1 MYICNVNF
9 KNNNNMPAVLEK
21 PKINNML
28 ANLKSKKHFD
38 SDRFAGAIV
47 WNEEPVAYQKRLR
60 NEWE

>member
-1 MYICNVNF
+1 
-9 KNNNNMPAVLEK
+9 MPAVLEK